1 MLRAT
6 QLFSWTLRSH
16 VIGRSGPM
24 APLDAAQV
32 VVQNIQVSL
41 FVNLEDLPAQ
51 SSKILI
57 GVGFVYVCS

>member
-1 MLRAT
+1 
-6 QLFSWTLRSH
+6 
-16 VIGRSGPM
+16 M

-41 FVNLEDLPAQ
+41 FVNLEDLLAQ